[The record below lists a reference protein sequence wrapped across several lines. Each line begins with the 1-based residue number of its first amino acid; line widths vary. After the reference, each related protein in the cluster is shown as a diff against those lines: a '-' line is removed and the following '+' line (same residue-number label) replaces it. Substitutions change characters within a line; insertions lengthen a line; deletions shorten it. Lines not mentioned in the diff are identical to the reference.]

1 MATVAENSQP
11 LFGYGLGGSKMD
23 IAAMSMAISQM
34 QLQQQV
40 STSVLKMAM
49 ETPEA
54 QLDKLVQTMEASAK
68 AMEQSVT
75 PHLGTNLDVSV

>member
-1 MATVAENSQP
+1 
-11 LFGYGLGGSKMD
+11 MD
-23 IAAMSMAISQM
+23 IAAMSMALSQM

-54 QLDKLVQTMEASAK
+54 QLDKLVKSMEH
-68 AMEQSVT
+68 SVT
-75 PHLGTNLDVSV
+75 PHLGTHVDVSL

>member
-1 MATVAENSQP
+1 
-11 LFGYGLGGSKMD
+11 MD
-23 IAAMSMAISQM
+23 IAAMSMALSQM

-54 QLDKLVQTMEASAK
+54 QLDKLVQSMEVSAR
-68 AMEQSVT
+68 AMEHSVT
-75 PHLGTNLDVSV
+75 PHLGTNLDVTL

>member
-1 MATVAENSQP
+1 
-11 LFGYGLGGSKMD
+11 MD
-23 IAAMSMAISQM
+23 IAAMSMVLSQM

-54 QLDKLVQTMEASAK
+54 QLNKLVQSMEVNAEISAK
-68 AMEQSVT
+68 AMEHSVV
-75 PHLGTNLDVSV
+75 PHLGTNLDVSL

>member
-1 MATVAENSQP
+1 MN
-11 LFGYGLGGSKMD
+11 MD
-23 IAAMSMAISQM
+23 IAAMSMALSQM

-54 QLDKLVQTMEASAK
+54 QLDQLVQSMEVSAK
-68 AMEQSVT
+68 AMEQSVNT
-75 PHLGTNLDVSV
+75 HLGGNVDLYL

>member
-1 MATVAENSQP
+1 
-11 LFGYGLGGSKMD
+11 MD
-23 IAAMSMAISQM
+23 IAAMSMALSQM

-54 QLDKLVQTMEASAK
+54 QLDKLVQSMEVSAR
-68 AMEQSVT
+68 AMEHSVT
-75 PHLGTNLDVSV
+75 PHLGANLDVTL

>member
-1 MATVAENSQP
+1 
-11 LFGYGLGGSKMD
+11 MD
-23 IAAMSMAISQM
+23 IAAMSMALSQM

-54 QLDKLVQTMEASAK
+54 QLDKLVQSMEVSAEISAK
-68 AMEQSVT
+68 AMEHSVT
-75 PHLGTNLDVSV
+75 PHLGTSLDISL

>member
-1 MATVAENSQP
+1 
-11 LFGYGLGGSKMD
+11 MD
-23 IAAMSMAISQM
+23 IAAMSMALSQM
-34 QLQQQV
+34 KLQQQA

-54 QLDKLVQTMEASAK
+54 QMDQLMQSMEASAR

-75 PHLGTNLDVSV
+75 PHLGAQLDIRL